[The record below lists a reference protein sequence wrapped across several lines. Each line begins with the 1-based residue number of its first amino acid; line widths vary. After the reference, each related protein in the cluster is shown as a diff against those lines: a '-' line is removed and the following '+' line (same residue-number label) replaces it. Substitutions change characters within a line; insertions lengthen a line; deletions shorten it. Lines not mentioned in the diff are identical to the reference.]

1 MSFIIGG
8 LLVLLI
14 AFHFWFINHA
24 ETFIENMVS
33 SQSNGT
39 LHLKV
44 KKFKFN
50 WFSKHMELENAHFY
64 STDTATNNT
73 AYDLKVQKVKLSVK
87 GVLPFLIDKQLL
99 IDSLSLFNPSVTV
112 TQLRAKTSNTDT
124 TQQQLSIPQEMG
136 KVYNSIQ
143 DALDVLDVR
152 KFYMQNAAFTLLN
165 NTTTDEIPL
174 RITNINL
181 LLNNIF
187 VSGKDSIAS
196 KKILFSDNLTVTT
209 NKQNIHFPDGRH
221 ILSFKDFK
229 LDVQQ
234 KMVEFDDCTIE
245 ATESDSKNNT
255 FAVFFEKLKLTNLN
269 FDSLYHK
276 EIIQADSV
284 YCTRPTFKLNITLP
298 DNKDSAKGPRIDKII
313 QQLTG
318 NIALKNV
325 IISDG
330 SFDIRTERNGVPN
343 TFTSEHNN
351 FELKGLKILQ
361 NAPKPIAIEQF
372 NMGIRNFENFLKDS
386 TYSIQFDSILFYNN
400 QINLNKFVY
409 HELKNNK
416 AINTISMDRFS
427 LDGLS
432 WDDLVL
438 ERVVKAANVTL
449 VNPVI
454 QYTLLPQKKYNN
466 NSIYE
471 TLAGLGKQMQLH
483 QLHIKNGQIE
493 VILPDKS
500 KLNLYGANFSILGE
514 KLVQSN
520 KIADIQEALQTV
532 NFSKGIYKNGNT
544 SIQLQD
550 IKFSGNDNKLLAKT
564 MWYKDKSGTSVTA
577 NNVSLNTFSFDEKLN
592 KLIINQLSWD
602 GANANIINNVP
613 QKHKADS
620 RFIIQQLNGKNTQFK
635 ITNQGSIL
643 SAYLEKVS
651 CNSIANT
658 NHSNGLVIAGLMA
671 NGKQLNLL
679 KEGTE
684 LNIETFNI
692 QDLQTSTARNIRF
705 ATKNAE
711 DSLVV
716 NIPDIKLTPDVN
728 KLLAQNITANDI
740 VLNNPVLHY
749 YSKNEIADIAIK
761 ERINFPLLQVS
772 NLLVNNPT
780 INYHTI
786 TENGTTQITWL
797 DKEAKSKLQLQNISS
812 NDHYTIQVGVA
823 NLTAQGIAVLTA
835 NKHLLKS
842 DNGSFEIEL
851 NNTQLTATE
860 TGSVEWE
867 THINYFTANKLV
879 FDSLQKNQLG
889 KLIIDKAKLSN
900 ITIKPTYL
908 LRPYDLISNNPDF
921 SLSDVTGSF
930 QNDANKFD
938 WYNLRYKKSNS
949 SFTIDSFAYSPIL
962 GRDEFVKQLEDQ
974 ADYLQAKTKE
984 IHIGPFNWDQY
995 VKDSS
1000 FNVGS
1005 IVINDGFIGTFRDKR
1020 IPRKPGN
1027 IKPLPVGRLNTIPI
1041 KLSVDSITLN
1051 NGLVQYEEINEKTN
1065 SVGRINVNRLN
1076 SKIYHAKNYD
1086 HTPTDS
1092 LYIHAFAHL
1101 ENTIDTRLFVAQS
1114 YTDSMGG
1121 FNMTVDLGSADL
1133 TSINPILASLASAKF
1148 KSGRIDSLKMAVTGN
1163 DDYVYGT
1170 MDMKYKNI
1178 RIQLFKNGDET
1189 NKNFLTRTIS
1199 FVANTF
1205 VIKRNNKKR
1214 TGIVFFERLKDRSSI
1229 NYLVKTTLNGVI
1241 NSTGAT
1247 SKNKQRKKYKRALRK
1262 TNSYKLEQ

>member
-1 MSFIIGG
+1 LSFIIGG

-14 AFHFWFINHA
+14 SFHFWFINHA
-24 ETFIENMVS
+24 ETFIEDMVA
-33 SQSNGT
+33 SQSNGK

-73 AYDLKVQKVKLSVK
+73 AYDLVVHKVKLSVK

-99 IDSLSLFNPSVTV
+99 IDSLSLIKPAITV
-112 TQLRAKTSNTDT
+112 TQLRSKKSNTDT
-124 TQQQLSIPQEMG
+124 ITTQLSIPQEMG

-143 DALDVLDVR
+143 EALDVLDVR
-152 KFYMQNAAFTLLN
+152 MFYMENAAFTLRN
-165 NTTTDEIPL
+165 NATPNEIPL
-174 RITNINL
+174 HITNINL
-181 LLNNIF
+181 RLNNIF
-187 VSGKDSIAS
+187 VSGKDSLAS

-209 NKQNIHFPDGRH
+209 QKQNIHFPDGRH
-221 ILSFKDFK
+221 ILSFKNFE
-229 LDVQQ
+229 LDVQN

-245 ATESDSKNNT
+245 ATESDNKKST

-284 YCTRPTFKLNITLP
+284 YCTRPTFKLDITLP
-298 DNKDSAKGPRIDKII
+298 GNKDSANAPQIDKLI

-416 AINTISMDRFS
+416 PLNTISMDRFS

-432 WDDLVL
+432 WDALVL
-438 ERVVKAANVTL
+438 ERVVKAADITL

-471 TLAGLGKQMQLH
+471 TLAGLGKQMQLQ
-483 QLHIKNGQIE
+483 QLHVRNGQIE

-514 KLVQSN
+514 KLVQST

-532 NFSKGIYKNGNT
+532 YFTRGVYKNGNT

-550 IKFSGNDNKLLAKT
+550 IRFSGTDNKLLAKT
-564 MWYKDKSGTSVTA
+564 VTYQDKSGTNITA
-577 NNVSLNTFSFDEKLN
+577 GNVSIDAFVFDEKSN
-592 KLIINQLSWD
+592 NIVINQLGWTN
-602 GANANIINNVP
+602 ARANIINNVP
-613 QKHKADS
+613 QQHKAIN
-620 RFIIQQLNGKNTQFK
+620 RFVVQQVNGSNTQVN
-635 ITNQGSIL
+635 IINSGSTIN
-643 SAYLEKVS
+643 AYLEKIS
-651 CNSIANT
+651 CNRIANSGSK
-658 NHSNGLVIAGLMA
+658 NGILINGLITKG
-671 NGKQLNLL
+671 NNLSL
-679 KEGTE
+679 LTADTK
-684 LNIETFNI
+684 LLI
-692 QDLQTSTARNIRF
+692 DLFDIKDGQASTASGIRF
-705 ATKNAE
+705 SSMSTD
-711 DSLVV
+711 DSLLVTV
-716 NIPDIKLTPDVN
+716 PDIRLTPDIN
-728 KLLAQNITANDI
+728 AILAQTTTARDI
-740 VLNNPVLHY
+740 VVNNPVLHY
-749 YSKNEIADIAIK
+749 YRKKEDDATTINPKIKFPAI
-761 ERINFPLLQVS
+761 Q
-772 NLLVNNPT
+772 VNNLQ
-780 INYHTI
+780 INNPQVHYSTI
-786 TENGTTQITWL
+786 TENGNTTITWL
-797 DKEAKSKLQLQNISS
+797 DKEAKSKIQLQHILS
-812 NDHYTIQVGVA
+812 NDGQNIEIGYSS
-823 NLTAQGIAVLTA
+823 LTVQGIAVLTA

-842 DNGSFEIEL
+842 DNGSFAIEL
-851 NNTQLTATE
+851 DNTLLTASE
-860 TGSVEWE
+860 TGTIEWE
-867 THINYFTANKLV
+867 THLKHFIANRLV
-879 FDSLQKNQLG
+879 FDSLQENKSGRL
-889 KLIIDKAKLSN
+889 LINKARLSN
-900 ITIKPTYL
+900 ITIKPLYL
-908 LRPYDLISNNPDF
+908 LRPYDLISNNADF
-921 SLSDVTGSF
+921 SLSEVTGSY
-930 QNDANKFD
+930 QNDANGFY
-938 WYNLRYKKSNS
+938 WYNLRYQKSNS
-949 SFTIDSFAYSPIL
+949 GFTIDSFAYSPL
-962 GRDEFVKQLEDQ
+962 KNRDEFVKQLDYQ
-974 ADYLQAKTKE
+974 ADYLQAKTKS
-984 IHIGPFNWDQY
+984 IYIGPFNWEQY
-995 VKDSS
+995 IRDSS
-1000 FNVGS
+1000 FNVGN
-1005 IVINDGFIGTFRDKR
+1005 IIINDGYISTFRDKR
-1020 IPRKPGN
+1020 IPRNVGMV
-1027 IKPLPVGRLNTIPI
+1027 KPLPVGRLNSIPI
-1041 KLSVDSITLN
+1041 KLAVDSITLN

-1065 SVGRINVNRLN
+1065 SVGRINVAQLN
-1076 SKIYHAKNYD
+1076 SKIYKAKNYA
-1086 HTPTDS
+1086 HTATDS
-1092 LYIHAFAHL
+1092 LYIHATANL
-1101 ENTIDTRLFVAQS
+1101 ENTIATRLYVAQS
-1114 YTDSMGG
+1114 YMDSASG
-1121 FNMTVDLGSADL
+1121 FYMTVDMDSADL

-1148 KSGRIDSLKMAVTGN
+1148 KSGKIDSLRMQVTGN
-1163 DDYVYGT
+1163 DDYAYGT

-1189 NKNFLTRTIS
+1189 NKNVLTRVIS

-1205 VIKRNNKKR
+1205 VIKRNNKNR
-1214 TGIVFFERLKDRSSI
+1214 TSIVFFERLKDRSSI

-1247 SKNKQRKKYKRALRK
+1247 SKSKQRKKYKRALK
-1262 TNSYKLEQ
+1262 NSR